1 MGENRTPENSGELTG
16 FDEEIKKGNENED
29 IESQNA
35 ELDSTPTAAEILEQQ
50 FSCDEDSS
58 EERTTD
64 YMPNGNY
71 GVEYLEQKPVYRP
84 VPNYT
89 QPANTEKAPKRYS
102 FGTVVVAVI
111 LAALVG
117 AASSLIVFMTYNVL
131 FKKDTTNTGS
141 TEIIVEQGGEEVN
154 IAVENVDA
162 TIVEA
167 VARKVTNSVV
177 GIRTTV
183 SVESFFGGTQEAS
196 GEGSGVIYSS
206 DGYIITNYHVIK
218 DAISYADAEVKV
230 FLSEDSEDGY
240 SAEIVGYNI
249 SNDLAVIKING
260 KNLPEVTFADSSNL
274 NVGQFVVAIGNPGGL
289 DFMGS
294 VTYGVI
300 SGLNRVI
307 SDTSDAASLIQT
319 DAAINPGNS
328 GGALVNI
335 KGELVGIN
343 SSKIVSEGYEGMGFA
358 VPSNT
363 VKQITEKIISNQ
375 DAPTPYIGITI
386 SERYDAET
394 LKAYGYPVGAV
405 VYSVATGGPAD
416 NAGIKSADIIT
427 EFNGV
432 EITNYT
438 VFNDAME
445 KCKPGQT
452 VTLTIYRARR
462 YYTANIKIGSN
473 NEVN

>member
-1 MGENRTPENSGELTG
+1 MDENRTHENSGELTG
-16 FDEEIKKGNENED
+16 FDEEIKKETENEET
-29 IESQNA
+29 ESRST
-35 ELDSTPTAAEILEQQ
+35 ELDSAPTAAEILEQQ

-58 EERTTD
+58 EEKTTD

-84 VPNYT
+84 VPSYT
-89 QPANTEKAPKRYS
+89 QPTNTQKAPKRYS
-102 FGTVVVAVI
+102 FGTVMVAVI

-117 AASSLIVFMTYNVL
+117 AASSFAAFMSYNVL
-131 FKKDTTNTGS
+131 LKKDTTNTAS

-154 IAVENVDA
+154 ITVENVDA

-183 SVESFFGGTQEAS
+183 SVESFFGGTQESS

-206 DGYIITNYHVIK
+206 DGYIITNYHVVA

-240 SAEIVGYNI
+240 LAEIVGYNI

-260 KNLPEVTFADSSNL
+260 KNLPAVTFADSSNL
-274 NVGQFVVAIGNPGGL
+274 SVGQFVVAIGNPGGL

-307 SDTSDAASLIQT
+307 SDTSGAASLIQT

-335 KGELVGIN
+335 KGELVGVN

-358 VPSNT
+358 IPSNT

-375 DAPTPYIGITI
+375 DTATPYIGVTI

-405 VYSVATGGPAD
+405 VYSVAKGGPAE

-432 EITNYT
+432 QITDYT
-438 VFNDAME
+438 VLNDAIA

-452 VTLTIYRARR
+452 VTFTIYRARR
-462 YYTANIKIGSN
+462 YYSANIKIGSN